1 MKDEDPLQE
10 LRRIRDAMAK
20 QFNYDVKALGEYLRS
35 VPLLPGQKWYE
46 QPESKT
52 KVKKDK
58 AKKVIPDRGKSTKSA
73 LKPTRRKAPVHA

>member
-46 QPESKT
+46 QPKGKT
-52 KVKKDK
+52 KVEKEK
-58 AKKVIPDRGKSTKSA
+58 AKKATPDRGKSRKSA
-73 LKPTRRKAPVHA
+73 QKPMRRKAPVHA